1 MEWEVQVKETS
12 RVFFGRNATKIDPEI
27 ISGNV
32 ISSETRTGLCFFVM
46 SIQKSSQ
53 DRPSS
58 LGLFTHQINVED
70 FPHLSLKKW
79 IG

>member
-1 MEWEVQVKETS
+1 MKETS

-27 ISGNV
+27 ISGDV
-32 ISSETRTGLCFFVM
+32 ISSETRTGPCIFVM
-46 SIQKSSQ
+46 SIQMSSQ
-53 DRPSS
+53 DRPFS
-58 LGLFTHQINVED
+58 LGLIINQINVED